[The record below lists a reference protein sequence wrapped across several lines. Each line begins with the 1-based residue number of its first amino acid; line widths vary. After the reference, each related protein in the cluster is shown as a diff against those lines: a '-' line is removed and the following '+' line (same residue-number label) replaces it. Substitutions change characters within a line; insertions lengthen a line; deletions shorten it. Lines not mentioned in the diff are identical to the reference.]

1 MSATSAEAGGTSV
14 IVMSSLAFVANATDG
29 TVTTF
34 SLDDDAVLR
43 DREIGLE
50 RRHAEV
56 ERLASRV
63 IMLEKGRNHL
73 LSLDAPYGPLGHVS
87 NDEVKFTRR
96 YFLGPDPLLE
106 PRTRSLSYMIMS
118 AIPGWR

>member
-43 DREIGLE
+43 RLAVSEIGPGCSPWSWMPNDGSSM
-50 RRHAEV
+50 RR
-56 ERLASRV
+56 
-63 IMLEKGRNHL
+63 
-73 LSLDAPYGPLGHVS
+73 
-87 NDEVKFTRR
+87 
-96 YFLGPDPLLE
+96 
-106 PRTRSLSYMIMS
+106 
-118 AIPGWR
+118 